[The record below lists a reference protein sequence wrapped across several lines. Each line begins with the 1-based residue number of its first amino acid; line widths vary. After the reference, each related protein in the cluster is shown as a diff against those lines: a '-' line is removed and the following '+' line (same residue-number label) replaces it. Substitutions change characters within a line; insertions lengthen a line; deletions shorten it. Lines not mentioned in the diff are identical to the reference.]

1 MLALMSVKD
10 GWMGF
15 EVGGIGQPPIYVFF
29 VIPGL
34 SSIGGGGWAIC
45 IEVLSDTFGIMLGC
59 VGDIALEDIE
69 DSAKEDSG
77 DGMFNVVRFDDDILL
92 AALSTMHCWQLEL

>member
-1 MLALMSVKD
+1 
-10 GWMGF
+10 
-15 EVGGIGQPPIYVFF
+15 
-29 VIPGL
+29 
-34 SSIGGGGWAIC
+34 
-45 IEVLSDTFGIMLGC
+45 MLGC

-77 DGMFNVVRFDDDILL
+77 DGMFKVVRFDDDILL

>member
-15 EVGGIGQPPIYVFF
+15 EVGGIGQPLMYVFF

-34 SSIGGGGWAIC
+34 SSIGGGGCAIC
-45 IEVLSDTFGIMLGC
+45 IDVLSDDIILG
-59 VGDIALEDIE
+59 
-69 DSAKEDSG
+69 
-77 DGMFNVVRFDDDILL
+77 
-92 AALSTMHCWQLEL
+92 